1 MPDPPARR
9 TVKAMTSF
17 RLADGRTLDL
27 RVDGP
32 DDAPALVYVHGTPSS
47 GLVPDD
53 LGRAA
58 LDRGLR
64 LVSWSRPGYAT
75 STRQPERSVAS
86 FAADAEAVLDHL
98 GIERAWAA
106 GWSGGGPHALALA
119 ALLPHR
125 MHAVA
130 TLAGVAPYAES
141 QGGLDWLGGM
151 GEDNVAEFGASL
163 EGEAPLRSWLDGPAA
178 ELRRVRAPEIVAA
191 MASLLPDVD
200 RGHLAGAFGE
210 FLAQAFRESVS
221 VSPDGWVDDDL
232 AFVEPWGVDLGAI
245 DVPVTV
251 WQGSADLMVPFAHGE
266 WLAAHVPGARSR
278 LLDGDGHLSIIVGR
292 ADEIVEDLLS

>member
-1 MPDPPARR
+1 MPDQPARR
-9 TVKAMTSF
+9 TVVAMTSF

-141 QGGLDWLGGM
+141 QGGLDWLDGM

-178 ELRRVRAPEIVAA
+178 ELRRVRAPEIVAS
-191 MASLLPDVD
+191 MASLLPDAD
-200 RGHLAGAFGE
+200 RAHLAGEFGE

-232 AFVEPWGVDLGAI
+232 AFVEPWGVDLAAI

-292 ADEIVEDLLS
+292 ADEIVDDLLS

>member
-1 MPDPPARR
+1 
-9 TVKAMTSF
+9 MTSL
-17 RLADGRTLDL
+17 RLPDGRSLDL

-32 DDAPALVYVHGTPSS
+32 DEGPVLVYVHGTPSS

-58 LDRGLR
+58 LGRGLR
-64 LVSWSRPGYAT
+64 LVSWSRPGYST
-75 STRQPERSVAS
+75 SSRQADRTVAS

-98 GIERAWAA
+98 GIDRAWAA

-125 MHAVA
+125 FHAVA

-141 QGGLDWLGGM
+141 QGSLDWLAGM
-151 GEDNVAEFGASL
+151 GQDNLDEFGASL
-163 EGEAPLRSWLDGPAA
+163 DGEEPLRDHLDPLVEG
-178 ELRRVRAPEIVAA
+178 LSSVRPRDIVAS
-191 MASLLPDVD
+191 MSSLLPEVD
-200 RGHLAGAFGE
+200 RRHIEGDFGE
-210 FLAQAFRESVS
+210 FLAQSLHDALSVS
-221 VSPDGWVDDDL
+221 DDGWVDDDL
-232 AFVEPWGVDLGAI
+232 AFVEPWGFDLDAVS
-245 DVPVTV
+245 VPVTV

-266 WLAAHVPGARSR
+266 WLAAHVPGARAR
-278 LLDGDGHLSIIVGR
+278 LLDGDGHLSIVVGR

>member
-1 MPDPPARR
+1 
-9 TVKAMTSF
+9 MTAPT
-17 RLADGRTLDL
+17 LPDGRALDL

-32 DDAPALVYVHGTPSS
+32 DDAPVLVYVHGTPSS

-58 LDRGLR
+58 LDRGMR

-75 STRQPERSVAS
+75 STRQAERRVAA
-86 FAADAEAVLDHL
+86 FAADAEHVLDHL
-98 GIERAWAA
+98 GVERAWAA

-125 MHAVA
+125 FHAVA

-141 QGGLDWLGGM
+141 QGSLDWLAGM
-151 GEDNVAEFGASL
+151 GQDNLDEFGASL
-163 EGEAPLRSWLDGPAA
+163 DGEVPLRTYLAPHVAG
-178 ELRRVRAPEIVAA
+178 LRAVRPGEIVDA

-200 RGHLAGAFGE
+200 RGHLQGDFGD
-210 FLAQAFRESVS
+210 FVAQAFREAVS
-221 VSPDGWVDDDL
+221 VSADGWVDDDL
-232 AFVEPWGVDLGAI
+232 AFVEPWGVYLASI

-266 WLAAHVPGARSR
+266 WLAAAVPGARAR
-278 LLDGDGHLSIIVGR
+278 LLDGDGHLSIVVGR

>member
-1 MPDPPARR
+1 
-9 TVKAMTSF
+9 MTTF
-17 RLADGRTLDL
+17 RLPDGRALDL

-58 LDRGLR
+58 LDRGMR

-75 STRQPERSVAS
+75 SSRRPDRSVAS
-86 FAADAEAVLDHL
+86 FDADAEAVLDHL
-98 GIERAWAA
+98 GIDRAWAA

-125 MHAVA
+125 FHAVA

-141 QGGLDWLGGM
+141 QGSLDWLAGM
-151 GEDNVAEFGASL
+151 GQDNVDEFGASL
-163 EGEAPLRSWLDGPAA
+163 EGEGPLRAFLDPLVAS
-178 ELRRVRAPEIVAA
+178 LRQTRPHQIVES
-191 MASLLPDVD
+191 MASLLPEVD
-200 RGHLAGAFGE
+200 RAHLGGE
-210 FLAQAFRESVS
+210 LGDFLAQSFRDALSA
-221 VSPDGWVDDDL
+221 SPDGWVDDDL
-232 AFVEPWGVDLGAI
+232 AFVEPWGFDLAAI
-245 DVPVTV
+245 SVPVTV
-251 WQGSADLMVPFAHGE
+251 WQGSDDLMVPFAHGE
-266 WLAAHVPGARSR
+266 WLAAHVPEARAR
-278 LLDGDGHLSIIVGR
+278 LLAGDGHLSIIVGR

>member
-1 MPDPPARR
+1 
-9 TVKAMTSF
+9 MTAF
-17 RLADGRTLDL
+17 TLPDGRVLDL

-58 LDRGLR
+58 LDRGMR

-75 STRQPERSVAS
+75 STRHPERRVAS
-86 FAADAEAVLDHL
+86 FVPDAEAVLDHL

-125 MHAVA
+125 FHAVA
-130 TLAGVAPYAES
+130 SLAGVAPYAES
-141 QGGLDWLGGM
+141 HGSLDWLAGM
-151 GEDNVAEFGASL
+151 GQDNLDEFGASL
-163 EGEAPLRSWLDGPAA
+163 DGEEPLRDYLDPHLDDLRVVRPAD
-178 ELRRVRAPEIVAA
+178 IVGS
-191 MASLLPDVD
+191 MASLLPEVD
-200 RGHLAGAFGE
+200 ERHITGDFGE
-210 FLAQAFRESVS
+210 FLAQAFREALSVS
-221 VSPDGWVDDDL
+221 GDGWVDDDL
-232 AFVEPWGVDLGAI
+232 AFVEPWGFALAAI

-251 WQGSADLMVPFAHGE
+251 WQGSADLMVPFAHGD
-266 WLAAHVPGARSR
+266 WLSAAIPGARAR
-278 LLDGDGHLSIIVGR
+278 LLPDDGHLSIVVGR
-292 ADEIVEDLLS
+292 ADEIIEDLLS

>member
-1 MPDPPARR
+1 
-9 TVKAMTSF
+9 MTSL
-17 RLADGRTLDL
+17 RLPDGRSLDL

-32 DDAPALVYVHGTPSS
+32 DDGPVLVYVHGTPGS

-58 LDRGLR
+58 LGRGMR

-75 STRQPERSVAS
+75 SSRCPDRTVSS
-86 FAADAEAVLDHL
+86 FAADAAAVLDHL
-98 GIERAWAA
+98 GVERAWGA
-106 GWSGGGPHALALA
+106 GWSGGGPHVLALA

-125 MHAVA
+125 FHTVA

-141 QGGLDWLGGM
+141 QGSLDWLAGM
-151 GEDNVAEFGASL
+151 GQDNVDEFGAAL
-163 EGEAPLRSWLDGPAA
+163 AGEEPLRAYLGPQADG
-178 ELRRVRAPEIVAA
+178 LRHVRRAEIVEA
-191 MASLLPDVD
+191 MGSLLPDVD
-200 RGHLAGAFGE
+200 RGHLGGEFGD
-210 FLAQAFRESVS
+210 FLAQTLAEGVAQTI
-221 VSPDGWVDDDL
+221 DGWVDDDL
-232 AFVEPWGVDLGAI
+232 AFVDPWGFDLASI

-266 WLAAHVPGARSR
+266 WLAAHVPGAQSR
-278 LLDGDGHLSIIVGR
+278 LLDGDGHLSIVVGR